1 MDPRRSAKVVALC
14 GTVALTGWFAARLA
28 AGDPAVIDN
37 TATATIAFESRVIA
51 SLTAD
56 TELAAAM
63 QANVAVLIDDMPIA
77 AKPEIEIA
85 IAVEPET
92 AVAAEPDTAV
102 AAEPETVV

>member
-28 AGDPAVIDN
+28 AVDPAAIDN
-37 TATATIAFESRVIA
+37 TATATVAFESRVIA

-56 TELAAAM
+56 TELAVAM
-63 QANVAVLIDDMPIA
+63 QANAAVVVQDMPIV

-92 AVAAEPDTAV
+92 SVAAD
-102 AAEPETVV
+102 AETT